1 MAKTTRLGAA
11 LAVSAAAVAIS
22 RGPPATIS
30 LPSTSLPLV
39 DALGVLVTP
48 LPSLPPDTLTSATV
62 VPGTASITGCE
73 TPAVAPDGT
82 LYAADQHGRLFSVRR
97 GAATLLTT
105 LPGRPLGA
113 AVTHGGAT
121 LILASAGVGLLSVD
135 TRSGA
140 VSLLTA
146 AASDGPRVLF
156 ANTVFPLANGS
167 ILFND
172 SLDAPPPPLA
182 TPGAPWRAL
191 EGAAGA
197 LFSGR
202 KAGRLLRFDPPATT
216 VTLASGLWFPN
227 GVVSTDGG
235 ETAIVAETHTARL
248 VRVHVASGAVTTW
261 GPPLP
266 GWPDGL
272 ALSPDGRRLYVA
284 IVGAPPNPAAH
295 ADLTRRRW
303 LRAIVAALPAA
314 LVDKANPPTGLVLIL
329 NAATGEVVAAAAD
342 TEGRTV
348 AGVTAAVPDGRGGL
362 LLGSLSAEGVRRVA
376 EDVSFNK

>member
-1 MAKTTRLGAA
+1 MPKTLRLGAA
-11 LAVSAAAVAIS
+11 LAVAAVAVVIS
-22 RGPPATIS
+22 RGPPTTIR

-39 DALGVLVTP
+39 DAPGVLVTP
-48 LPSLPPDTLTSATV
+48 LASLPPDTLTSATL
-62 VPGTASITGCE
+62 VPGTASIVGCE

-82 LYAADQHGRLFSVRR
+82 LYAADEQGRLFVVRG
-97 GAATLLTT
+97 GAAILLTT

-113 AVTHGGAT
+113 AVTNGGST

-135 TRSGA
+135 TGSGA
-140 VSLLTA
+140 VTLLTA
-146 AASDGPRVLF
+146 AASDGSRVLF
-156 ANTVFPLANGS
+156 PNAVFPLSNGS
-167 ILFND
+167 TLFTD
-172 SLDAPPPPLA
+172 SLDAPPPAPA

-202 KAGRLLRFDPPATT
+202 KAGRVLRFDPPASTA
-216 VTLASGLWFPN
+216 TLASDLWLPN

-235 ETAIVAETHTARL
+235 ETAIVAETHAARL
-248 VRVHVASGAVTTW
+248 VRVHVASGAVTPW

-272 ALSPDGRRLYVA
+272 SLSPDGHRLYVA

-295 ADLTRRRW
+295 AELTRRRW
-303 LRAIVAALPAA
+303 LRAIAAALPAS
-314 LVDKANPPTGLVLIL
+314 LVDKANPPIGLMLTL
-329 NAATGEVVAAAAD
+329 DAATGEIVSAAAD
-342 TEGRTV
+342 NKGKTV

-362 LLGSLSAEGVRRVA
+362 LLGSLSAEGVRRAV
-376 EDVSFNK
+376 V